1 MKNVLC
7 VKSIMTILITIMLCV
22 MTYLY
27 PESYSEVFKNVA
39 IMVATFYF
47 SHQISKSKGDVN
59 NGNNTDIS
67 DSSDGNSSSD
77 IRKKGA

>member
-1 MKNVLC
+1 MKNILC

-47 SHQISKSKGDVN
+47 SHQISKSKGDEG
-59 NGNNTDIS
+59 NGNNTDIGNNS
-67 DSSDGNSSSD
+67 DGDSSST
-77 IRKKGA
+77 IRKEGS